1 MRHYGGRLFIA
12 ATLFLTVIHSGV
24 QAASLYES
32 VNGILHDD
40 PDILDTIYQRDINYR
55 ELDAVRA
62 EYLPTVDLSMGT
74 GSETITQTPAVSF
87 DEKSVPRTDLSLS
100 LKLNIFKGF
109 ESLHKF
115 RKQKHRLRASGFKLD
130 EQKEL
135 VALDVTEAYINV
147 LKDRANLRFSRQSIA
162 HHEHIYNQIK
172 EKVDAGFARRSELE
186 QVLGR
191 LSMVKTNH
199 IILENNFIQS
209 LIILEGMLGEKV
221 DPDTLTTPE
230 HAVTLPASLRVAAD
244 AAFGNHP
251 SLKVARINIDAG
263 QSDYRAQLSEYY
275 PSVDLEL
282 TRANNENVGGIEM
295 ETEST
300 SAMVMLNYNL
310 FNGLASRTRI
320 QEKKIEV
327 LRMENEQR
335 RVERDLFE
343 RLSLAWTAHVFLK
356 DQIKELEEH
365 RYYANATYEAYQKEF
380 NLGRRDLLDLLNAQN
395 EQNDAEKRLS
405 AAKFDNLFSQ
415 YRILEGMGLLVE
427 HFEQYRTP
435 GGLQKKPLS
444 GQEAR
449 LKEVMG
455 DIEERLDTLY
465 RDKTPEK
472 AKPQTETKEKEGLME
487 DLSDEEAKLLE
498 MMDEGN

>member
-1 MRHYGGRLFIA
+1 MKQ
-12 ATLFLTVIHSGV
+12 SGV
-24 QAASLYES
+24 KSFAIVALFVCVFENVTAGTLYES

-40 PDILDTIYQRDINYR
+40 PDILESVYQRDINYR

-62 EYLPTVDLSMGT
+62 EYLPTVDLSVGT
-74 GSETITQTPAVSF
+74 GSETITQNPALSF
-87 DEKSVPRTDLSLS
+87 EEKSVARNDLSLS

-109 ESLHKF
+109 ETLHTF

-130 EQKEL
+130 ERKEL

-147 LKDRANLRFSRQSIA
+147 LKDKENLRFSRKSIE
-162 HHEHIYNQIK
+162 HHEYIYNQIK

-209 LIILEGMLGEKV
+209 LIILEGMLGERV
-221 DPDTLTTPE
+221 DPDTLSVPE
-230 HAVTLPASLRVAAD
+230 YAVNLPASLRVAAD
-244 AAFGNHP
+244 AGFSNHP

-263 QSDYRAQLSEYY
+263 HSDYKAQLSEYY

-282 TRANNENVGGIEM
+282 RRANNENVGGIEM

-310 FNGLASRTRI
+310 FDGLAGRTRI
-320 QEKKIEV
+320 QEKRIEV
-327 LRMENEQR
+327 LRMQNEQR

-343 RLSLAWTAHVFLK
+343 RLSLAWTAHTFLK

-365 RYYANATYEAYQKEF
+365 RYYATATYEAYQKEF
-380 NLGRRDLLDLLNAQN
+380 NLGRRDLLDLLNAQS

-405 AAKFDNLFSQ
+405 AAKFDLLFTK

-435 GGLQKKPLS
+435 GTLPQKNLS

-449 LKEVMG
+449 LKAIMG
-455 DIEERLDTLY
+455 DIETRLDKLY
-465 RDKTPEK
+465 EQKEPKEP
-472 AKPQTETKEKEGLME
+472 KPDGEAEESNGVMD

-498 MMDEGN
+498 MMEEGN

>member
-1 MRHYGGRLFIA
+1 MLWGS
-12 ATLFLTVIHSGV
+12 VS
-24 QAASLYES
+24 AASLYES

-40 PDILDTIYQRDINYR
+40 PDILDSVYQRDINYR

-62 EYLPTVDLSMGT
+62 EYLPVIDLTMGT
-74 GSETITQTPAVSF
+74 GSETITQTPALSF
-87 DEKSVPRTDLSLS
+87 DETTVDRNDLSLS

-109 ESLHKF
+109 ETLNSF

-135 VALDVTEAYINV
+135 IALEVTEAYINV
-147 LKDRANLRFSRQSIA
+147 LKDRENLKFSRKSIE
-162 HHEHIYNQIK
+162 HHEYIYNQIK

-221 DPDTLTTPE
+221 DPNTLSTPNQP
-230 HAVTLPASLRVAAD
+230 VNLPASLRVAAE
-244 AAFGNHP
+244 AAFANHP
-251 SLKVARINIDAG
+251 SLKVARINIEAG
-263 QSDYRAQLSEYY
+263 QSDYRARLSEYY
-275 PSVDLEL
+275 PSIDLEV
-282 TRANNENVGGIEM
+282 TRSNNENVGGIEM

-300 SAMVMLNYNL
+300 SAMVMLKYNL
-310 FNGLASRTRI
+310 FDGLASRTRI
-320 QEKKIEV
+320 QEKRIEV
-327 LRMENEQR
+327 LRMQNEQR
-335 RVERDLFE
+335 KVERDLFE
-343 RLSLAWTAHVFLK
+343 RLSLAWTAHTFLK
-356 DQIKELEEH
+356 DQIKQLEEH
-365 RYYANATYEAYQKEF
+365 RYYATATYEAYQKEF

-405 AAKFDNLFSQ
+405 AAKFDQLFTK

-427 HFEQYRTP
+427 HFEQHRTP
-435 GGLQKKPLS
+435 GIRPQKTLI

-449 LKEVMG
+449 LKDIMG
-455 DIEERLDTLY
+455 DIDTRLERLY
-465 RDKTPEK
+465 KKEEK
-472 AKPQTETKEKEGLME
+472 EEPKAAKPQGKAESSKGLME

-498 MMDEGN
+498 MMEEGN